1 MRTTMTGTATLA
13 TGAPT
18 ETGVGNEGVGPSGRA
33 EMLGTLCH
41 SLNQPLMAIS
51 GLSEIMAM
59 QMADEDPL
67 KPKME
72 KLTRQVAKMSEIV
85 REIMTVSQRG

>member
-1 MRTTMTGTATLA
+1 MRTTMTGTAMLA
-13 TGAPT
+13 TDATT
-18 ETGVGNEGVGPSGRA
+18 ETGVGAAGPGPCDQD
-33 EMLGTLCH
+33 ETLGTLCH

-67 KPKME
+67 KSKME

-85 REIMTVSQRG
+85 REIMMVSQKG